1 MFDAQAQHSPQF
13 MLSRPGTF
21 LASELLRLSRARE
34 TMTVTALWIAF
45 LLRDILFYSSFYL
58 FGSDFQQGH
67 TEMPSTCGWQSHV
80 EREPRVSPPRP
91 LVLTRHTLLP
101 RGSFV
106 PPMIYAPNPCMPSVL
121 QYLVCFASYIIH
133 CLPDE
138 GKGQQTII
146 PSF

>member
-21 LASELLRLSRARE
+21 LVSELLRLSRARE

-80 EREPRVSPPRP
+80 AGEPRDPPPPPSPRIDKAHFIASRKLRASNDLCTEP
-91 LVLTRHTLLP
+91 VHAFST
-101 RGSFV
+101 
-106 PPMIYAPNPCMPSVL
+106 SVL
-121 QYLVCFASYIIH
+121 GLFCFLHYSLFAR
-133 CLPDE
+133 
-138 GKGQQTII
+138 
-146 PSF
+146 